1 MPSDL
6 RRVLDTLAE
15 FGPTFDRAND
25 VPNTTPVLKTAADA
39 DVAAAQGAMPSMR
52 KILSDTDRVLMQKE
66 LSKLDASELVMLFK
80 EQMKKDGGIP
90 IGYDPLAA
98 MRMGQDPVISKV
110 LDTTGGAALQR
121 QDLEPILWSLFIKT
135 FPAYQRFPKVPAN
148 GLVHAWNQI
157 TDYGDA
163 EFMTELGT
171 VTDDNATYVRQT
183 TNIAQLATR
192 RGVTFREQ
200 LAVPAG
206 GMSWNPQQLEIE
218 QGLIAMAHKIQKTI
232 FQGQAS
238 NSGGTASNEL
248 GLYDPNGFT
257 GLRSILNTANAVN
270 FQPYL
275 TSNPDNFATAVGA
288 GLIPIIN
295 AGGPMP
301 DVIYARPEEL
311 QALSNQQL
319 SLQRSVDRT
328 EFVPGVTVPAIAT
341 AAGLMPLVAV
351 PGDSIGTYVTQ
362 SADGPF
368 SGGETVADIY
378 FISSSSVVIPYL
390 GSPGPSVIEIPP
402 GVSGQ
407 LTRLFIIYLFNGLAV
422 YSIPF
427 NNKARADQATS

>member
-1 MPSDL
+1 MATDL

-15 FGPTFDRAND
+15 FGPTFDK
-25 VPNTTPVLKTAADA
+25 VGETPNTTPVVKTAGADDA
-39 DVAAAQGAMPSMR
+39 NGSMPSAR
-52 KILSDTDRVLMQKE
+52 NVLSMGDRILMQKE
-66 LSKLDASELVMLFK
+66 LMALDSSELTHLFH
-80 EQMKKDGGIP
+80 EQLRKVDRGIP
-90 IGYDPLAA
+90 VGSDPLLMA
-98 MRMGQDPVISKV
+98 RMGEDPVISKV

-135 FPAYQRFPKVPAN
+135 FPAYQKFPKVPAN

-163 EFMTELGT
+163 QFMTELGT

-218 QGLIAMAHKIQKTI
+218 AGLIAMAHKMQKTI

-248 GLYDPNGFT
+248 GPYDPNGFT

-275 TSNPDNFATAVGA
+275 TSNPDNFAPALGA
-288 GLIPIIN
+288 GLIPVVN
-295 AGGPMP
+295 AGGSLP
-301 DVIYARPEEL
+301 DVIYARPEES

-319 SLQRSVDRT
+319 QLQRSVDRS
-328 EFVPGVTVPAIAT
+328 EFVPGVQVPAIMT
-341 AAGLMPLVAV
+341 SAGLLPIVQV
-351 PGDSIGTYVTQ
+351 PGDSIGTYVTD
-362 SADGPF
+362 SDDGPF
-368 SGGETVADIY
+368 SGGETVADLY
-378 FISSSSVVIPYL
+378 VLSSNTVVLPYL

-427 NNKARADQATS
+427 NNKLRADQATS

>member
-1 MPSDL
+1 VSADL
-6 RRVLDTLAE
+6 RRVLDTLSE
-15 FGPTFDRAND
+15 FGSTFDHAND
-25 VPNTTPVLKTAADA
+25 TPNTTPALKTAGDDDA
-39 DVAAAQGAMPSMR
+39 NGSLPSLR
-52 KILSDTDRVLMQKE
+52 KQLSAGDRILMQKE
-66 LSKLDASELVMLFK
+66 LMKLDRSEVVELFK
-80 EQMKKDGGIP
+80 MQMAKTDVGIP
-90 IGYDPLAA
+90 IGNDPMLSNAL
-98 MRMGQDPVISKV
+98 GNDPVISKV

-121 QDLEPILWSLFIKT
+121 QDLEPMLWTLFVKI

-148 GLVHAWNQI
+148 GLFHAWNQI

-206 GMSWNPQQLEIE
+206 GMNWNPQQIEIE
-218 QGLIAMAHKIQKTI
+218 QGLTAMAHKMQKTI
-232 FQGQAS
+232 FQGQAT

-270 FQPYL
+270 FEPYL
-275 TSNPDNFATAVGA
+275 TTSPGSFAEAVGA
-288 GLIPIIN
+288 AIIPITN
-295 AGGPMP
+295 TGGAVP
-301 DVIYARPEEL
+301 DVIYARAQE
-311 QALSNQQL
+311 QQQLSNQQL

-341 AAGLMPLVAV
+341 GVGLVPIVGV
-351 PGDSIGTYVTQ
+351 PGDSIGTYAT
-362 SADGPF
+362 SSSDGPF
-368 SGGETVADIY
+368 SGGETVADLY
-378 FISSSSVVIPYL
+378 FLSSNSVVIPYL
-390 GSPGPSVIEIPP
+390 GSPGPSVLEIPP

-427 NNKARADQATS
+427 NNKARANLSTT

>member
-1 MPSDL
+1 MATDL

-15 FGPTFDRAND
+15 FGPTFDKVGEAN
-25 VPNTTPVLKTAADA
+25 NTPVIKSAGQDDA
-39 DVAAAQGAMPSMR
+39 NGSMPSAR
-52 KILSDTDRVLMQKE
+52 NVLSMGDRILMQKE
-66 LSKLDASELVMLFK
+66 LMSLDSNELTHLFH
-80 EQMKKDGGIP
+80 EQLRKVDRGVPVGS
-90 IGYDPLAA
+90 DPLLMA
-98 MRMGQDPVISKV
+98 RMGEDPIISKV

-121 QDLEPILWSLFIKT
+121 QDLEPILWTLFIKN
-135 FPAYQRFPKVPAN
+135 FPAYQKFPKVPAN

-163 EFMTELGT
+163 QFMTELGT

-206 GMSWNPQQLEIE
+206 GMSWNPQQIEIE
-218 QGLIAMAHKIQKTI
+218 QGLVAMAHKMQKTI

-248 GLYDPNGFT
+248 GAYDPNGFT
-257 GLRSILNTANAVN
+257 GLRSILNTNNAVN
-270 FQPYL
+270 FSPYL
-275 TSNPDNFATAVGA
+275 TSNPDNYASTLGA
-288 GLIPIIN
+288 ALIPIIN

-301 DVIYARPEEL
+301 DVIYGRPEEL
-311 QALSNQQL
+311 QQLSNQQL
-319 SLQRSVDRT
+319 QLQRVVDRT
-328 EFVPGVTVPAIAT
+328 EFVPGVQVPAIAT
-341 AAGLMPLVAV
+341 AAGILPLVSV
-351 PGDSIGTYVTQ
+351 PGDSIGTYVTDSNSLP
-362 SADGPF
+362 SATVDGK
-368 SGGETVADIY
+368 TVADIY
-378 FISSSSVVIPYL
+378 ALSSNTVVLPYL

-427 NNKARADQATS
+427 NNKARANQATS